1 MKKVLY
7 LHGLESKQGGPKVD
21 FLTKEFCVYAPEMD
35 YKDPML
41 QNWVDFVMRQFQPDL
56 IIGSSMGGY
65 VADFLAQKY
74 GVPAILFNPAVHNR
88 SFEPAIEPLI
98 EGEQAN
104 LQQKKIVVLGKND
117 EVIPPY
123 MAQIMFENNRYYKIV
138 LEEMA
143 HQTPLNIFIDTINN
157 YKNEL

>member
-21 FLTKEFCVYAPEMD
+21 FLAKEFCVYAPEMD
-35 YKDPML
+35 YKDPTI
-41 QNWVDFVMRQFQPDL
+41 QNQLDFVMRQLQPDL

-65 VADFLAQKY
+65 VADILAQKY
-74 GVPAILFNPAVHNR
+74 GISAILFNPAVHNR
-88 SFEPAIEPLI
+88 SFDPAIEPLI
-98 EGEQAN
+98 EGEQAD
-104 LQQKKIVVLGKND
+104 LQKKKIVVLGKND

-123 MAQIMFENNRYYKIV
+123 MAQIMFENNRYYEV
-138 LEEMA
+138 VFEEMA
-143 HQTPLNIFIDTINN
+143 HQVPLPIFIDIIDN

>member
-21 FLTKEFCVYAPEMD
+21 FLADEFIVHAPKIN
-35 YKDPML
+35 YKDPTI
-41 QNWVDFVMRQFQPDL
+41 QNQLDFVMRQFQPDL

-65 VADFLAQKY
+65 VADILSQKY
-74 GVPAILFNPAVHNR
+74 GVSAILFNPAVHNR
-88 SFEPAIEPLI
+88 SFEPTIEPLI
-98 EGEQAN
+98 EGEQAD

-123 MAQIMFENNRYYKIV
+123 MAQIMFENNRYYEV
-138 LEEMA
+138 VFEEMG
-143 HQTPLNIFIDTINN
+143 HQTPLSVFINTINVYQN
-157 YKNEL
+157 QL

>member
-21 FLTKEFCVYAPEMD
+21 FLADEFIVHAPKID
-35 YKDPML
+35 YKDPTI
-41 QNWVDFVMRQFQPDL
+41 QNQLDFVMRQLQPDL

-65 VADFLAQKY
+65 VADILAQKY
-74 GVPAILFNPAVHNR
+74 GISAILFNPAVHNR
-88 SFEPAIEPLI
+88 SFDPAIEPLI
-98 EGEQAN
+98 EGEQAD
-104 LQQKKIVVLGKND
+104 LQKKKIVVLGKND

-123 MAQIMFENNRYYKIV
+123 ITQIMFENNRYYEV
-138 LEEMA
+138 VFEEMA
-143 HQTPLNIFIDTINN
+143 HQVPLPIFIDIIDN

>member
-21 FLTKEFCVYAPEMD
+21 FLAKEFCVYAPEMD
-35 YKDPML
+35 YKDPTI
-41 QNWVDFVMRQFQPDL
+41 QNQLDFVMRQLQPDL

-65 VADFLAQKY
+65 VADILAQKY
-74 GVPAILFNPAVHNR
+74 GISAILFNPAVHNR
-88 SFEPAIEPLI
+88 SFDPAIEPLI
-98 EGEQAN
+98 EGEQAD
-104 LQQKKIVVLGKND
+104 LQKKKIVVLGKND

-123 MAQIMFENNRYYKIV
+123 ITQIMFENNRYYEV
-138 LEEMA
+138 VFEEMA
-143 HQTPLNIFIDTINN
+143 HQVPLPIFIDIIDN